1 MTANQQTDK
10 YACPYCRVG
19 WVILPHELH
28 CGFCGRRVFA
38 YEIELE
44 DKLLYSDNNPE
55 EPLTLT
61 VTNTGLRPIQFEPIA
76 TSPQNAIQ
84 VLRDISQIQLQPGK
98 SCNISLRVNAKSIAS
113 NGTVTVKPRNGK
125 LNEETREVRI
135 LPVPKF
141 EVLSQPETAKEAIA
155 TICGSSKT
163 TQAEFNLRVLESEF
177 LIDDIECD
185 VPWVEKIHFPKE
197 ALLKKDDRQY
207 PVKVDVDFN
216 NLDTDTSYSTTLKFK
231 LRSRR
236 DRIDKSITIKPQLMP
251 RLSMPTSNETKVV
264 EGKTA
269 PHSISVTN
277 IGGGELII
285 QSATVKDNVPL
296 FKQNTPYPLR
306 LNANQTGTLDFQ
318 MDARDVEPGMHNF
331 QIAVHS
337 NCCEKTTQTY
347 LLTVE
352 VEEQTEYNYYIGI
365 DFGTTNSCCAY
376 IDESD
381 QFKIKLVPLE
391 PPPEG
396 MTEWSMIIPS
406 TIIYGDNYSGVPY
419 RVGIHAEAD
428 RTGRNAPYYV
438 GSAKRWLGYNWK
450 RQFPISG
457 NFKYLKPREV
467 ARDIIQYLVSRVE
480 DELNQKV
487 KKCVISYPTMFSRR
501 QIDDLKWALGEIG
514 FDGEH
519 VKMIDE
525 ASAAAL
531 DYIYSRKI
539 KRGNQTDSYTI
550 LVYDFGGGT
559 IDIVLSQ
566 VTITED
572 RITVEP
578 LSWGGAQRFGG
589 DNVTQ
594 VIVDMIVEKCEKLVE
609 DAVGSGAN
617 YKMRYFKPNQTFRP
631 AGNTEVDDAIQRN
644 SNVLYTVA
652 NEIKIRLTDA
662 KEESRDF
669 SQRYVMNQNDAKT
682 LQEIINSATQ
692 EAKPIQIEIAREE
705 LEEKIEPELE
715 STIRKIDE
723 MVKAAQLPDVVILA
737 GQSSQM
743 PIVKKLIK
751 GYFDKKHS
759 KRIEINMADEPKAC
773 VSKGAG
779 RYGATLSF
787 PGDEPAEI
795 LDFSNKTHSRFG
807 IIASDAGRLLFQE
820 FIGKGRKIPDESY
833 GIIDDYPLRREMV
846 ITVVEHFGT
855 GNSLDDAEII
865 GRYTHRFPEEE
876 VTDADLRRGQL
887 EMEIKADES
896 VEVRACIADNVYAFS
911 YQRTEPSFLNED

>member
-1 MTANQQTDK
+1 MAGNQQTDK
-10 YACPYCRVG
+10 YVCPYCRVG

-38 YEIELE
+38 YSLELE
-44 DKLLYSDNNPE
+44 DKLLYSDNSSE
-55 EPLTLT
+55 ERLTLT
-61 VTNTGLRPIQFEPIA
+61 VENTGLLPIQFEPLV

-84 VLRDISQIQLQPGK
+84 ALQDISQIQLQPGK
-98 SCNISLRVNAKSIAS
+98 SCEIPLRVNTKTIAS
-113 NGTVTVKPRNGK
+113 NGTITIKPENDK
-125 LNEETREVRI
+125 LNEEELEVRI
-135 LPVPKF
+135 LPAPKF
-141 EVLSQPETAKEAIA
+141 EVLPQSETAKEAIA
-155 TICGSSKT
+155 PICVKGKT
-163 TQAEFNLRVLESEF
+163 TQTEFNLRVLESEF
-177 LIDDIECD
+177 LIEDIECD
-185 VPWVEKIHFPKE
+185 APWVKNIHFPKE
-197 ALLKKDDRQY
+197 TLLKKDSREY
-207 PVKVDVDFN
+207 PVKIEVDFS
-216 NLDTDTSYSTTLKFK
+216 NLDTAAPCSTTLKFN

-236 DRIDKSITIKPQLMP
+236 NLMDIPITVKPQFMP
-251 RLSMPTSNETKVV
+251 RLSMLTAGETKIIA
-264 EGKTA
+264 GKTA
-269 PHSISVTN
+269 SHSISVTN
-277 IGGGELII
+277 IGGGEIII
-285 QSATVKDNVPL
+285 QGATIKGDSPL
-296 FKQNTPYPLR
+296 LEQDTAYPLR
-306 LNANQTGTLDFQ
+306 LSANQTETLDFQ
-318 MDARDVEPGMHNF
+318 MDARDVEPGIYNT
-331 QIAVHS
+331 QIVVNS
-337 NCCEKTTQTY
+337 NCCEKTTRTY

-352 VEEQTEYNYYIGI
+352 VEEQTEYDYYIGI

-381 QFKIKLVPLE
+381 QFTIKLVPLE

-406 TIIYGDNYSGVPY
+406 TIIYGDNYADISY

-438 GSAKRWLGYNWK
+438 SSAKRWLGYNWK
-450 RQFPISG
+450 RQFPHRG
-457 NFKYLKPREV
+457 TFKHLKPREV
-467 ARDIIQYLVSRVE
+467 VKDIIQYLVAKVE

-501 QIDDLKWALGEIG
+501 QIEDLRWALAEIG
-514 FDGEH
+514 FESEH
-519 VKMIDE
+519 IRMIDE

-539 KRGNQTDSYTI
+539 KRGDQPDSYTI

-566 VTITED
+566 VTVTEE

-594 VIVDMIVEKCEKLVE
+594 VIVDMIVEKCERLVE
-609 DAVGSGAN
+609 DAIGSGPN

-631 AGNTEVDDAIQRN
+631 VGNAEVDDAIQRN

-662 KEESRDF
+662 EEELRDF
-669 SQRYVMNQNDAKT
+669 SQRYVMSQHDAKT
-682 LQEIINSATQ
+682 LQEIINRSVD
-692 EAKPIQIEIAREE
+692 EVKPIQIEITREE
-705 LEEKIEPELE
+705 LEEKIKPALE
-715 STIRKIDE
+715 TTIRKIDE

-743 PIVKKLIK
+743 PIVKGLIE

-759 KRIEINMADEPKAC
+759 KRIDIRLAAEPKAC

-807 IIASDAGRLLFQE
+807 IIASDGGRLLFQE
-820 FIGKGRKIPDESY
+820 FIAKGRKIPDESF
-833 GIIDDYPLRREMV
+833 GRIENYPLRRETV
-846 ITVVEHFGT
+846 ITVVEHFGA

-876 VTDADLRRGQL
+876 VADADLRKGRL
-887 EMEIKADES
+887 EMEIKADENI
-896 VEVRACIADNVYAFS
+896 EVRAIVADNVYIFN
-911 YQRTEPSFLNED
+911 YQRSEPPFLNED